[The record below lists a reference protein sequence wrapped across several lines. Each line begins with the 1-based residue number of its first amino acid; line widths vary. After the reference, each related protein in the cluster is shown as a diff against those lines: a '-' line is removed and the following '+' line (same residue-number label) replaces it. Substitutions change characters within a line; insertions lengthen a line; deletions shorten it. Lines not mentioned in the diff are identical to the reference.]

1 MWTARA
7 FDGMS
12 PVTLWCRLEIAN
24 GELCVWPSGQRFTLS
39 QQATHSVA
47 SLREAGLCLH
57 NGLRLQ
63 IESNTDTFAA
73 TAFSQGLPAN
83 GFQRM
88 VERTMASW
96 PLAILSLAVLLGWL
110 VCLDQWILPKS
121 AQLVARHLPHQWQDE
136 LGQAVIGQLQQQK
149 YRLTYPHPDDTRWSP
164 ADFAARVYTQEPDL
178 KFRITMVE
186 PPTKLEWNALALPG
200 GHVLAYTTLLDILS
214 PEEMSAVIA
223 HEIGHVKHRH
233 GMQSLAKGVGLTA
246 IAILTVGDFSVVAS
260 SLAVGARTMAYSREM
275 EEEADRYAVNLL
287 KQLQIP
293 PERLGQALA
302 AIEAAAHAKHPPS
315 DIPQWMSTHPK
326 TATRFEKAQKSQDR

>member
-1 MWTARA
+1 MGFRGWWSA
-7 FDGMS
+7 
-12 PVTLWCRLEIAN
+12 P
-24 GELCVWPSGQRFTLS
+24 WPPG
-39 QQATHSVA
+39 
-47 SLREAGLCLH
+47 
-57 NGLRLQ
+57 
-63 IESNTDTFAA
+63 
-73 TAFSQGLPAN
+73 P
-83 GFQRM
+83 
-88 VERTMASW
+88 W

-326 TATRFEKAQKSQDR
+326 TATRFEKAQQSQDR